1 MKIKYLVLL
10 ITMILA
16 LIVTGPVSAY
26 SISVSGMDSGM
37 DSGRAVT
44 SPVQSYPLRIHTTSY
59 VPSNSIDL
67 PIASGANSNGSS
79 GSVSAYSRGK
89 YEDPTTSIEFS
100 NSVSVNGV
108 IKDFSYS
115 AKYDSGAWR

>member
-26 SISVSGMDSGM
+26 SISVSGM